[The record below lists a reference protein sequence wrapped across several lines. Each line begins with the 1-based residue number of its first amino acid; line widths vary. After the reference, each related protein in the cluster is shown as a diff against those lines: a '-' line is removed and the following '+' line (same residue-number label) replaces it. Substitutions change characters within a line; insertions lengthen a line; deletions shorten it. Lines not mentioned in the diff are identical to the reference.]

1 MRGETREAR
10 EAREEREVNTEK
22 SGKFLRTSEA
32 ADRLGVDTGT
42 VVRYIKN
49 GLLPAVTTG
58 GGHYR
63 IQAADVERFQAGI
76 RGQGYGPGNSYGHG
90 HAHTPEGAV
99 VIAAVNQKGGVGKT
113 TATANLAVLLAQAG
127 MRVLAVD
134 LDPQGHL
141 TLSLGHD
148 PDSLASTIYDA
159 LRDADLDPE
168 TIIVE
173 TPFGPDLAPNNI
185 MSSVA
190 EEQLRG
196 KFTWALCLAK
206 VLARVR
212 RHYDYILL
220 DSGPNMG
227 VLTVN
232 CLCAADFVIIPTQME
247 LLSVQGLNLLLG
259 RIDEARREN
268 PGLTIAGAVGM
279 MVQPINANRAVE
291 GSLRLALG
299 KHNIRVF
306 ETTIKRAS
314 KFADVANERGVLVDA
329 LPRSEHAEA
338 YRRLLAEILLVVG
351 GRAAEALNN
360 EKRGTQQ
367 GATPAAGSSTKGSR
381 TAGAKVGVA

>member
-1 MRGETREAR
+1 
-10 EAREEREVNTEK
+10 
-22 SGKFLRTSEA
+22 
-32 ADRLGVDTGT
+32 
-42 VVRYIKN
+42 
-49 GLLPAVTTG
+49 
-58 GGHYR
+58 
-63 IQAADVERFQAGI
+63 
-76 RGQGYGPGNSYGHG
+76 
-90 HAHTPEGAV
+90 
-99 VIAAVNQKGGVGKT
+99 VIASVNQKGGVGKT
-113 TATANLAVLLAQAG
+113 TATANLSVLLSQAG

-148 PDSLASTIYDA
+148 PDGLSATIYDA
-159 LRDADLDPE
+159 LRDSDLDPA
-168 TIIVE
+168 TVILE
-173 TPFGPDLAPNNI
+173 TPFGPHLAPNNI

-206 VLARVR
+206 VITRIR
-212 RHYDYILL
+212 RQYDYILL

-259 RIDEARREN
+259 RIEEARREN
-268 PGLTIAGAVGM
+268 PALTIAGAVGM

-306 ETTIKRAS
+306 ETTIKRTS

-338 YRRLLAEILLVVG
+338 YRRLLAEILPIVG
-351 GRAAEALNN
+351 GAAAQSIAQETAPA
-360 EKRGTQQ
+360 KRNGQRSDPP
-367 GATPAAGSSTKGSR
+367 ATKPQDVA
-381 TAGAKVGVA
+381 AKVEVA